1 MSNWGDTNYQRYH
14 SAISKNSGQFKIL
27 VIACNFRDDF
37 GMLILN
43 TGVLVTALL
52 FMQQATPPTPLIREN
67 ATVKV
72 SDHVYV
78 IPDGNVGGVPN
89 VGIIVGSKATLVV
102 DTGLGLRNG
111 QTVLREV
118 GKVSTNADIYIVA
131 THFHSEH
138 TLGEPAFPASA
149 KVYRSRAQQKDIDE
163 FGIQP
168 NFATRSAANAELMKD
183 ATFRRADE
191 LFDTEKILDLG
202 GIRVRL
208 LWYGGTHTNGDTLI
222 FVEGDNVLFAGDVI
236 MNQRF
241 LAFGAQSSIQAW
253 LRSLDEAER
262 LRPARIVPAHGA
274 MGDGVL
280 IETNRTYLQALQSR
294 ARELK
299 REGKTLEQAVETV
312 TMEFRTRHPGWTGN
326 AGAAARS
333 AYNEA
338 N

>member
-1 MSNWGDTNYQRYH
+1 MQ
-14 SAISKNSGQFKIL
+14 IL
-27 VIACNFRDDF
+27 RGGLLA
-37 GMLILN
+37 
-43 TGVLVTALL
+43 GVLFV
-52 FMQQATPPTPLIREN
+52 QQATPPTPLIREN
-67 ATVKV
+67 VTVKV

-89 VGIIVGSKATLVV
+89 VGIIVGSKGTLVV
-102 DTGLGLRNG
+102 DTGLGPRNG

-118 GKVSTNADIYIVA
+118 GKVSSNAELYIVA

-138 TLGEPAFPASA
+138 TLGESAFPASA
-149 KVYRSRAQQKDIDE
+149 KVIRARALQQDIDE
-163 FGIQP
+163 FGVQP

-191 LFDTEKILDLG
+191 FFDTEKTLDLG
-202 GIRVRL
+202 GVRIRL

-236 MNQRF
+236 MNRRF
-241 LAFGAQSSIQAW
+241 LAFNARSSLQAW
-253 LRSLDEAER
+253 LRSLEEAAR
-262 LRPARIVPAHGA
+262 LRPTRIVPSHGE
-274 MGDGVL
+274 MGDGSL
-280 IETNRTYLQALQSR
+280 IEIDRNYLQSLQTR
-294 ARELK
+294 VRELK
-299 REGKTLEQAVETV
+299 REGKTVDQAADTA
-312 TMEFRTRHPGWTGN
+312 TTEFRAKYPDWTGN